1 MRAFIQNYIHNL
13 QYAAASLA
21 HPFEDK
27 TKIKFTPGTW
37 KTAFFNNRNK
47 YECGQA
53 VMIFMTKTLKQ
64 QGLMS

>member
-1 MRAFIQNYIHNL
+1 MHAFIQNYIHNL

-37 KTAFFNNRNK
+37 KTAFFNYRNK
-47 YECGQA
+47 YECGCNDFHDENTQTTRFNEL
-53 VMIFMTKTLKQ
+53 I
-64 QGLMS
+64 